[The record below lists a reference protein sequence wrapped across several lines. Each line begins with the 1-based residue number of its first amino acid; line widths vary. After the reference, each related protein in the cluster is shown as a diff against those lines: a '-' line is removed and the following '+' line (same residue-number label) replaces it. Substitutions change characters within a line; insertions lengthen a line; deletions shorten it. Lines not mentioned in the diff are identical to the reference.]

1 MNSPSG
7 HLLGGL
13 LYFRAPRWLLIQLCR
28 REPRSPA
35 VARHPG
41 GYGRS
46 RARTGLLGLL
56 LLGVLLPLV
65 ALARTATP
73 EDTLAV
79 RPGLTEVY
87 LDDNYYSL
95 LEDPTG
101 QLTLAE
107 VRGPAW
113 AARFRR
119 QRGSGQPPNIQYPRS
134 TYWLRLTVRH
144 TSIESDAWYLELYDS
159 HIGQALFYRP
169 RPGSATKYDS
179 VVTGATRSFA
189 TRPHPYKNFLF
200 DLPPRPGQT
209 VTYYLRL
216 HSDTRTSFRAMVHS
230 GAGLIPEL
238 SLQYW
243 LLGIFYG
250 ILLIMVVYNLMLYFF
265 LQESSYFFYVL
276 YVLSGALLFL
286 SEDGLGFQYLWP
298 GGPRF
303 NHLIG
308 ALAPILLLLTFG
320 TYASRF
326 LDTASRLPKLHRFG
340 QWVLGGSTALL
351 LLDVGVVHS
360 GFSFW
365 LYLLPYGLLYYAGW
379 QAYRTGLRPA
389 RYLLLAQALVTISL
403 IFLISRKLGI
413 DFYNN
418 AYTVYSLNAAFV
430 LEVVI
435 LSYALGEK
443 LKGLMDLTLLSQQ
456 RLLKQMRK
464 KHQAQNRLV
473 EQMHENQLLK
483 DQLNTEL
490 EAQVAERTG
499 ELRRQHETVAAQ
511 NHELLE
517 ANGLLALQ
525 SDAIAKLNL
534 ELSHDLHAEKAARIE
549 AREVDFGEFSQ
560 IYPDKDACL
569 RYLADLKWAHHPYHC
584 RKCGHEKSCE
594 AREPYARRCTRCRYV
609 ESATT
614 GTLLQKCKFS
624 IVKALY
630 AVFLLHAHRGSYPPA
645 ELARV
650 LELRPATSWAFAQKV
665 LAALQRRRQ
674 APDCE
679 EGEPWTHVLLDATTD
694 IETPELE
701 ASEAQV

>member
-1 MNSPSG
+1 M
-7 HLLGGL
+7 
-13 LYFRAPRWLLIQLCR
+13 WLLTQLRKPVTRSAGGARCGGRCCGQVR
-28 REPRSPA
+28 RW
-35 VARHPG
+35 
-41 GYGRS
+41 
-46 RARTGLLGLL
+46 LLGLL
-56 LLGVLLPLV
+56 LLAAATARA
-65 ALARTATP
+65 ALP

-79 RPGLTEVY
+79 YPGQAEIY
-87 LDDNYYSL
+87 LDDNFYSL
-95 LEDPTG
+95 LEDPTNR
-101 QLTLAE
+101 LTLAQ
-107 VRGPAW
+107 VQRPAW
-113 AARFRR
+113 AVQFQRL
-119 QRGSGQPPNIQYPRS
+119 RGSGQPPNIQHPRS

-144 TSIESDAWYLELYDS
+144 APVESDAWYLELYDS
-159 HIGQALFYRP
+159 HIGQAMFYRP
-169 RPGSATKYDS
+169 RPGSATRYDS
-179 VVTGATRSFA
+179 VATGATRSFA

-216 HSDTRTSFRAMVHS
+216 HSDTKTSFRAMVHS

-238 SLQYW
+238 SVQYW

-250 ILLIMVVYNLMLYFF
+250 ILLIMVLYNLILYFF
-265 LQESSYFFYVL
+265 LQEGTYFYYVL

-298 GGPRF
+298 DAPGF
-303 NHLIG
+303 NHFIG
-308 ALAPILLLLTFG
+308 AAAPVLLLLTFG
-320 TYASRF
+320 TYASHF
-326 LDTASRLPKLHRFG
+326 LDTASRLPGLHRFG
-340 QWVLGGSTALL
+340 RWVLGGSAALL
-351 LLDVGVVHS
+351 LLDVGLVHS

-389 RYLLLAQALVTISL
+389 RYLLLAQALVAVSL
-403 IFLISRKLGI
+403 IFLISRKVGI

-443 LKGLMDLTLLSQQ
+443 LKGLMDLTLRSQQ
-456 RLLKQMRK
+456 LLLKQMRK

-473 EQMHENQLLK
+473 EQLHENQQLK

-490 EAQVAERTG
+490 EAQVAERTA

-511 NHELLE
+511 NRELLE

-534 ELSHDLHAEKAARIE
+534 KLSRDLHAEKAARIE

-569 RYLADLKWAHHPYHC
+569 RYLADLKWAQHPYRC

-594 AREPYARRCTRCRYV
+594 ARELHARRCTRCRYV

-630 AVFLLHAHRGSYPPA
+630 AVFLLHTHRGSYPPA

-665 LAALQRRRQ
+665 MAALQRRRQ
-674 APDCE
+674 APDYE
-679 EGEPWTHVLLDATTD
+679 ESDPWTHVLLDATAEA
-694 IETPELE
+694 ETPELE
-701 ASEAQV
+701 ATEAEA

>member
-1 MNSPSG
+1 M
-7 HLLGGL
+7 
-13 LYFRAPRWLLIQLCR
+13 WLLTHQCRHAKPGAAIAWPIDNQRNKQLC
-28 REPRSPA
+28 
-35 VARHPG
+35 
-41 GYGRS
+41 
-46 RARTGLLGLL
+46 TWLLGLL
-56 LLGVLLPLV
+56 LVLLAAP
-65 ALARTATP
+65 ARAAQP

-79 RPGLTEVY
+79 RPGQAAIY
-87 LDDNYYSL
+87 LDDQYYSV

-101 QLTLAE
+101 RLALAD
-107 VRGPAW
+107 VRGAAW
-113 AARFRR
+113 ANRFRR
-119 QRGSGQPPNIQYPRS
+119 LRGSGQPPNIQHPRS
-134 TYWLRLTVRH
+134 AYWLRLTVRH
-144 TSIESDAWYLELYDS
+144 ASVETDAWYLELYDS

-169 RPGSATKYDS
+169 RPGSATAYDS
-179 VVTGATRSFA
+179 VATGATRSFA

-216 HSDTRTSFRAMVHS
+216 HSDTKTSFRAMVHS

-238 SLQYW
+238 SVQYW

-250 ILLIMVVYNLMLYFF
+250 ILLIMVVYNFILFFF
-265 LQESSYFFYVL
+265 LKERTYLHYVL

-298 GGPRF
+298 NAPRF
-303 NHLIG
+303 NYFIG
-308 ALAPILLLLTFG
+308 AAAPVLLLLTFA

-326 LDTASRLPKLHRFG
+326 LDTASRLPGLHRFG
-340 QWVLGGSTALL
+340 RWALGSSVALL
-351 LLDVGVVHS
+351 LLDVAVVHS

-379 QAYRTGLRPA
+379 QAYRTGLQPA
-389 RYLLLAQALVTISL
+389 RYLLLAQALVAVSL
-403 IFLISRKLGI
+403 IFLITRKLGI
-413 DFYNN
+413 NFYNN
-418 AYTVYSLNAAFV
+418 AYSVYSLNAAFV

-473 EQMHENQLLK
+473 EQLHENQLLK
-483 DQLNTEL
+483 DRLNTEL
-490 EAQVAERTG
+490 EAQVAERTA
-499 ELRRQHETVAAQ
+499 ELRHQHETVAAQ
-511 NHELLE
+511 NRELLE

-525 SDAIAKLNL
+525 SGAIAKLNQ

-569 RYLADLKWAHHPYHC
+569 HYLADLKWAQHPYRC

-594 AREPYARRCTRCRYV
+594 AREPYAHRCTRCRYV

-614 GTLLQKCKFS
+614 GTLLQKVKFS
-624 IVKALY
+624 TVKALY
-630 AVFLLHAHRGSYPPA
+630 AVFLLHAHRGSYSPA

-650 LELRPATSWAFAQKV
+650 LDLRAATSWAFAQKV
-665 LAALQRRRQ
+665 LAALERRRL
-674 APDCE
+674 APDYE
-679 EGEPWTHVLLDATTD
+679 EGEAWSHVLLDATAEP
-694 IETPELE
+694 ETPTLE
-701 ASEAQV
+701 AVGTAMQAGN